1 MPRQAAIRK
10 ILLSFAI
17 FAGAA
22 DLQAQST
29 WDGGGANN
37 LMRNATN
44 WAGDTIPDVGSDL
57 AFAGSTR
64 TAPTNNNSAAQGIFN
79 SITFESGASSFTI
92 VGVTNMTLSN
102 SIVNNSSVLQT
113 ISNPIVLGGNLTVN
127 AASGNINL
135 LSAISGS
142 NTLTKSGANTLLLG
156 GNNTYT
162 NATIVNAGTVVLS
175 NANASTSYTL
185 NGGSVT
191 TVGANRIADTASLL
205 LSNAASTFTVG
216 TNETVGIIS
225 GTAGNVAVSGGTLTN
240 LFNAASATYS
250 GTMSGVGGF
259 TKAGTGTLTLGGS
272 GANTL
277 SGNVNV
283 SAGLLELNKT
293 AGTDAIAGNVTVAVG
308 AGLTNTASNQI
319 NDGRS
324 VTISGITS
332 SGGAWSLGAN
342 VSETIAALALNAGA
356 TLSLGVNS
364 QVAVS
369 GGTNALAGK
378 LAGAN
383 GSSLVFNSG
392 STTIT
397 GDNSAA
403 AGGLQSG
410 SAVYALGGTLFL
422 NNNNAAGSSTVYLG
436 DTTGSASAT
445 LDSSTALSRVIGN
458 AIFVQEGSSGIKTLG
473 NSITVAGRSI
483 TYTGPMTLDDSVTVN
498 APTDN
503 TTRFSGV
510 ISSDPDADQEG
521 VTKRGFGTI
530 EIETDMTFTGG
541 FSVDEGSAVFFN
553 GAGITSASGIAIGN
567 SSLNA
572 GTGWASLTLG
582 NADGG
587 ADTVTRNISVAS
599 GVGQRLLLSE
609 NNNNVT
615 GTISLSGN
623 LTISNAVIGTLTLS
637 GLTMN
642 ASGNNDVDLIDDGN
656 VTLGG
661 SITSSSV
668 ASEINKLGAST
679 LVISG
684 NSAGAVYTLNISN
697 GGSVVLSN
705 ANALGT
711 GHAGQL
717 NFATDANLQVRANV
731 SSSNAGMVL
740 ADGVT
745 ATVNVNAGNNLSIAT
760 LGLSGGTGTYLKTGS
775 GTLTLNSA
783 SSDNYALDI
792 SEGTVGINH
801 ADALGTASSEKV
813 TFTGNS
819 TLRVNA
825 NVAPADLGLR
835 IGDGVTAGVN
845 VTSGNN
851 FTVATLSDV
860 AGAGTFNKNGTGTMT
875 LTGASTV
882 AGANNINAGTLA
894 VDVGATL
901 GGTTTVNNGGTLVA
915 NGAVG
920 ATTVN
925 SGALLTGSGV
935 VEYATISGRIA
946 PGNSP
951 GSITNEGDMTW
962 IGGTG
967 SYDWEIFNV
976 AGTPGSDWDFIH
988 VTQELN
994 ITGLSP
1000 ENRFTINI
1008 IAPGALA
1015 GWNAASATDQSWTIL
1030 TAGSFISG
1038 FDANNFTLNLA
1049 NFTNNNSLNGGL
1061 FSLAADDNDL
1071 NILFRAGSGPGPEP
1085 IPEPGTW
1092 AAAALLLAAAGYVR
1106 WRRRPATEPTR

>member
-1 MPRQAAIRK
+1 MTRKNIIRTLLAA
-10 ILLSFAI
+10 S
-17 FAGAA
+17 AGLVGIA

-64 TAPTNNNSAAQGIFN
+64 TTPTNNNSAAQGVFN
-79 SITFESGASSFTI
+79 SITFDSGASSFTI
-92 VGVTNMTLSN
+92 LGVTNMTLSN
-102 SIVNNSSVLQT
+102 SIVNNSSVLQA
-113 ISNPIVLGGNLTVN
+113 ISNPIVLGGNLAVN
-127 AASGNINL
+127 AASGNVNL

-191 TVGANRIADTASLL
+191 TVGANRIADTASIL

-308 AGLTNTASNQI
+308 AGLTNTASHQI
-319 NDGRS
+319 NDSRS
-324 VTISGITS
+324 VTVNGT
-332 SGGAWSLGAN
+332 WSLGGN
-342 VSETIAALALNAGA
+342 ISETVASLVVNDGAVLALG
-356 TLSLGVNS
+356 TGS
-364 QVAVS
+364 QVTINGGSNIWNGRVSAVS
-369 GGTNALAGK
+369 GASLAFGGGTTAL
-378 LAGAN
+378 N
-383 GSSLVFNSG
+383 G
-392 STTIT
+392 
-397 GDNSAA
+397 NSAA
-403 AGGLQSG
+403 VVSGFQSG
-410 SAVYALGGTLFL
+410 SEIYVNGGTVRL
-422 NNNNAAGSSTVYLG
+422 NNVNAAGSATIYLG
-436 DTTGSASAT
+436 DTSGVAAATIDSALAN
-445 LDSSTALSRVIGN
+445 N
-458 AIFVQEGSSGIKTLG
+458 AIANNFFVQEGSSGIKSLN
-473 NSITVAGRSI
+473 NSVASGSRYISFAGSI
-483 TYTGPMTLDDSVTVN
+483 VLDDSVYVDT
-498 APTDN
+498 PTNN
-503 TTRFSGV
+503 TTGFTGV
-510 ISSDPDADQEG
+510 ISSDADPDAEG
-521 VTKRGFGTI
+521 VIKRGFGTM
-530 EIETDMTFTGG
+530 EIGNDMAFSGG
-541 FSVDEGSAVFFN
+541 LSVDEGAITFLQGSGIGAGSAV
-553 GAGITSASGIAIGN
+553 TLGN
-567 SSLNA
+567 SSLNSGSGDA
-572 GTGWASLTLG
+572 LITFGVSGFGS
-582 NADGG
+582 AD
-587 ADTVTRNISVAS
+587 ALVRDIVVAS
-599 GVGQRLLLSE
+599 GSGQRLLVAV
-609 NNNNVT
+609 NPQ
-615 GTISLSGN
+615 TISGTTSLAGN
-623 LTISNAVIGTLTLS
+623 LSVSNVSDGVFSLGAFVMNHVGDNDLNLFGSGDITI
-637 GLTMN
+637 
-642 ASGNNDVDLIDDGN
+642 
-656 VTLGG
+656 GG
-661 SITSSSV
+661 PITSSSA
-668 ASEINKLGAST
+668 ASEINKL
-679 LVISG
+679 SG
-684 NSAGAVYTLNISN
+684 NALLVSGNNAGAVYTLNISD

-745 ATVNVNAGNNLSIAT
+745 ATVDVNAGNNLSIAT

-882 AGANNINAGTLA
+882 AGANNINAGTLT

-976 AGTPGSDWDFIH
+976 AGTAGSDWDFIH

-994 ITGLSP
+994 ISGLSP

-1092 AAAALLLAAAGYVR
+1092 AAAALLAGAAGYVR
-1106 WRRRPATEPTR
+1106 WRRRKQQDA